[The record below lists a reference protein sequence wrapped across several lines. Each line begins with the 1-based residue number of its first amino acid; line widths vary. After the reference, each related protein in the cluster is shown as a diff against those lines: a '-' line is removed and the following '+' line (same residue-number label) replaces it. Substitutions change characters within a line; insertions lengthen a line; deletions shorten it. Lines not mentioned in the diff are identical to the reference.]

1 MSIFGKIS
9 TFFKE
14 KVFPTKKRKQ
24 IDNFD
29 IYEDIQDYIEQ
40 VCDDVIEE
48 QRKQEE
54 SKAEYEI
61 VTSYLTDIQKID
73 RMLPSDRQRVSDL
86 ADDIYQLTK
95 ERADYQERSRK
106 ISNAQYKIFA
116 ENEEQMQEII
126 QKMKG
131 EEEYYSV
138 VKSNLDRLEGE
149 KGSLLY
155 EKETIDNRQ
164 MYVNWLAKVTF
175 IWVIVIIG
183 LLKFMEQIRDIDIKA
198 PILIVISIATL
209 FVSYMIF
216 SIFRNK
222 RRLANLLPKI
232 KRTIRLLNRAK
243 IKYVNTKNAL
253 DYSCRK
259 YRVHNSIELEYNW
272 NQYLEELE
280 EERKYRQNTGMLAE
294 YANELVSILEKHN
307 VEDPEIWVHQAIA
320 LINDK
325 EMVEIRHSLNTRR
338 QNIRQEIEARD
349 ELIKSNL
356 DELKELIDKLSEGKL
371 EAKEYLKSIGMD
383 I

>member
-183 LLKFMEQIRDIDIKA
+183 LLKFMEQTRDIDIKA